1 MPSSRDGVS
10 ETEPGRVSRR
20 VPREVARL
28 LESPQGP
35 GRDAA
40 WQDLVDHHS
49 RLILSTVRS
58 VSSDY
63 DAAMDQYAF
72 VLEGLSRDDYQR
84 LRTFARAD
92 AGRFEAWL
100 VVVTRRLCI
109 DYQRSRYGRVKR
121 KDRREDPDD
130 EHRARE
136 RRRLLD
142 LVTEELDIART
153 ADRTSVDPEADVR
166 RRELEVALQE
176 ALGSLAA
183 RDRLLLRFRFED
195 GRSAREIAD
204 AMGFPSPFHV
214 YRRLKKVLEELR
226 LRLRER
232 GVSDSLP

>member
-1 MPSSRDGVS
+1 MSGKG
-10 ETEPGRVSRR
+10 PGTPER

-28 LESPQGP
+28 LESPVGSA
-35 GRDAA
+35 REAA
-40 WQDLVDHHS
+40 WQDLVDRHS
-49 RLILSTVRS
+49 RLILSTVRA
-58 VSSDY
+58 VSTGY
-63 DAAMDQYAF
+63 DEAMNQYAF

-84 LRTFARAD
+84 LRTYARGG

-121 KDRREDPDD
+121 KDRPPDPQD
-130 EHRARE
+130 EQRSRE
-136 RRRLLD
+136 RKRLLD

-153 ADRTSVDPEADVR
+153 ADRTAVDPETDLR
-166 RRELEVALQE
+166 RRQLEVALQE
-176 ALGSLAA
+176 AIISLDG

-214 YRRLKKVLEELR
+214 YRRLKKVLEKLR
-226 LRLRER
+226 LKLRAL

>member
-1 MPSSRDGVS
+1 MRWSGDGVS
-10 ETEPGRVSRR
+10 ETESGGVSRR

-28 LESPQGP
+28 LESSEGSER
-35 GRDAA
+35 GAA
-40 WQDLVDHHS
+40 WQELVDRHS
-49 RLILSTVRS
+49 RLILSTIRV
-58 VSSDY
+58 VSSNY
-63 DAAMDQYAF
+63 DEAMDQYAF

-84 LRTFARAD
+84 LRAYARTG
-92 AGRFEAWL
+92 AGKFEAWL

-109 DYQRSRYGRVKR
+109 DYQRSRYGRAKR

-153 ADRTSVDPEADVR
+153 ADRTSVDPEADMR

-176 ALGSLAA
+176 AIRSLTG

-214 YRRLKKVLEELR
+214 YRRLKKVLKQLR
-226 LRLRER
+226 LRLREL

>member
-1 MPSSRDGVS
+1 MSKTGSGGTPA
-10 ETEPGRVSRR
+10 R

-28 LESPQGP
+28 LASS
-35 GRDAA
+35 RDSERDTA
-40 WQDLVDHHS
+40 WEELVDRHS
-49 RLILSTVRS
+49 RLLLSTVRA

-63 DAAMDQYAF
+63 DEAMDQYAF
-72 VLEGLSRDDYQR
+72 VLEALSRDDYQR
-84 LRTFARAD
+84 LRTYARAA

-121 KDRREDPDD
+121 KDRLEDPDD
-130 EHRARE
+130 EQRARE

-142 LVTEELDIART
+142 LITEELDIART
-153 ADRTSVDPEADVR
+153 ADPVNPGPEEDVR
-166 RRELEVALQE
+166 RRELGVALEE
-176 ALGSLAA
+176 ALGSLGS

-204 AMGFPSPFHV
+204 AMGYPSPFHV
-214 YRRLKKVLEELR
+214 YRRLKKVLAKLR
-226 LRLRER
+226 QRLREL